1 MSEPE
6 LVLASRSPRRHQLL
20 NMLRIAHVVDPVAI
34 DERVMPGEGP
44 QRFAQRTAREK
55 AQAGCARHPERWVLA
70 ADTVVVL
77 DGAILGKPKSSL
89 EAEEML
95 AELAGARHEVVTA
108 IALARGDTVH
118 EARDV
123 TAVWMGAM
131 TPEKIRAYVQT
142 GEPMDKAGSY
152 GIQGFG
158 SILVERIEGDYFSV
172 MGLPVRLVVEL
183 MHRAGLGYQ
192 FT

>member
-34 DERVMPGEGP
+34 DERVMPGEAP
-44 QRFAQRTAREK
+44 QRFAQRTARGK
-55 AQAGCARHPERWVLA
+55 ARAGSARHPERWVLG

-77 DGAILGKPKSSL
+77 DGAILGKPRSSV
-89 EAEEML
+89 EAEGML
-95 AELAGARHEVVTA
+95 AELAGVRHEVVTA

-131 TPEKIRAYVQT
+131 TPERIRAYVQT

-183 MHRAGLGYQ
+183 MQRAGLGYQ